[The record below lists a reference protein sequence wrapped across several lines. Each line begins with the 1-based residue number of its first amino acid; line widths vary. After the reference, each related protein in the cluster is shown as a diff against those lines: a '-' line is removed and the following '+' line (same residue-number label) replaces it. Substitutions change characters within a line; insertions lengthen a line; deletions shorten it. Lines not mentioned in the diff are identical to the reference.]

1 MLMGAFW
8 AVYGADNEKVGVVT
22 QMLVDPVAMKVKYL
36 DVDVDDDLFGLV
48 DDRHVLVPLE
58 SAELRERSQDVWV
71 QTLSGRDI
79 ASLPAYLGGPVDP
92 LLEDASLRAF
102 SGGGAPMLERGD
114 DTAMLPPPR
123 DADFATPHPRVP
135 ADYAPVDDSGYA
147 PDTPLAAPDA
157 YPADAPPPL
166 PDSGDRPP
174 ILIQADPPVDDER
187 R

>member
-1 MLMGAFW
+1 
-8 AVYGADNEKVGVVT
+8 VGTVT

-92 LLEDASLRAF
+92 LLEEASQQAF
-102 SGGGAPMLERGD
+102 GGGGGAPLLERGD

-123 DADFATPHPRVP
+123 DAEFATPRVP
-135 ADYAPVDDSGYA
+135 ADYAPLPDSGYA
-147 PDTPLAAPDA
+147 NDAPPQHADYA
-157 YPADAPPPL
+157 SDAPPPR

-174 ILIQADPPVDDER
+174 ILVQTDAPPRDGEPR
-187 R
+187 